1 MRKYAAL
8 LAAVSLLGLAATAH
22 AGQRIISTSLRT
34 GVGTAGACYIRNV
47 GKTPVPVQV
56 EMYQNAGFPIIISFQ
71 NCNDAPLPPG
81 RTCVVIA
88 NDLPDD
94 VTFQCSVEAAGSAK
108 NLRGQVELR
117 AITPSGLQVILSDDL
132 R

>member
-1 MRKYAAL
+1 MKTYAAL
-8 LAAVSLLGLAATAH
+8 LSAACLLSTAAIAD
-22 AGQRIISTSLRT
+22 AGQRIISTSIRT

-47 GKTPVPVQV
+47 GKTPIPVQA

-71 NCNDAPLPPG
+71 NCNDVPLAPG

-94 VTFQCSVEAAGSAK
+94 VTFQCSAEVAGSAR
-108 NLRGQVELR
+108 NLRGNVELR
-117 AITPSGLQVILSDDL
+117 AITPSGLRVILSDEV

>member
-1 MRKYAAL
+1 MRTYAAL
-8 LAAVSLLGLAATAH
+8 LAAASLLGTAAISH
-22 AGQRIISTSLRT
+22 AGQRIISTSIRT
-34 GVGTAGACYIRNV
+34 GVDTAGACYIRNV

-71 NCNDAPLPPG
+71 NCNDVPLAPG

-94 VTFQCSVEAAGSAK
+94 VTFQCSAVAASTAK
-108 NLRGQVELR
+108 NLRGNVELR
-117 AITPSGLQVILSDDL
+117 AITPSGLRVILSDDV

>member
-1 MRKYAAL
+1 MRKYAAS
-8 LAAVSLLGLAATAH
+8 LAAISVLGTAAISH

-34 GVGTAGACYIRNV
+34 GVDTAGACYIRNV

-71 NCNDAPLPPG
+71 NCNDAPLPAG

-94 VTFQCSVEAAGSAK
+94 VTFQCSATATGSAK
-108 NLRGQVELR
+108 NLRGNVELR
-117 AITPSGLQVILSDDL
+117 AIPGGLRVILADEL

>member
-1 MRKYAAL
+1 MRKYPAL
-8 LAAVSLLGLAATAH
+8 LAAVSLLGTAAVSD

-34 GVGTAGACYIRNV
+34 GVGTAGACYVRNA

-71 NCNDAPLPPG
+71 NCNDVPLAPG
-81 RTCVVIA
+81 RTCVVLA

-94 VTFQCSVEAAGSAK
+94 VTFQCSVDATGSAK
-108 NLRGQVELR
+108 NLRGNVELR
-117 AITPSGLQVILSDDL
+117 AITPSGLRVILADEL